1 MLFKTYEYKGEDS
14 KVLWWYNFK
23 GTQWDFFSSSC
34 NYCFEICDNRSW
46 VFYFIFLNS
55 HLHHIKSVCYFLN
68 SWTAT
73 FLPGVQILLSHCHP
87 LTSLLMFNARHVIA
101 TALRIFPDSNLAILH
116 DSSSSSHHNNN
127 LLTIHSV
134 QNPVL
139 YSERQKFTREIK
151 YLFPPVNDIII

>member
-23 GTQWDFFSSSC
+23 GTEWDFFSFSC

-55 HLHHIKSVCYFLN
+55 HLRHIKSACYFLN
-68 SWTAT
+68 SCSAT
-73 FLPGVQILLSHCHP
+73 LLPGVQILFSHCHP
-87 LTSLLMFNARHVIA
+87 LTSVLTFIATHMIA
-101 TALRIFPDSNLAILH
+101 TALQIFPDSNLAILH
-116 DSSSSSHHNNN
+116 DSLSSSRHNNN

-134 QNPVL
+134 RNLVL
-139 YSERQKFTREIK
+139 YSERQKVTREINTCS
-151 YLFPPVNDIII
+151 LLSMTL